1 MKYIKLYEDFANEAK
16 LNTLKLTDDDAQKI
30 WDQLVK
36 MNIGTGDT
44 DNVEM
49 RKNWEIFKKHKGA
62 SISKIQVFTRYT
74 DVNLLLVGFDI
85 FPLNSKDRE
94 DYFKIASPQGI
105 YMYIKWDNGNV
116 TDANFKEAWKMSN
129 SEAKKHDQSWFN
141 TNGKIFSK

>member
-1 MKYIKLYEDFANEAK
+1 MKHIQTFESFLNEAK
-16 LNTLKLTDDDAQKI
+16 LNTLTLTDSDAQKI

-36 MNIGTGDT
+36 MNIGSGDT
-44 DNVEM
+44 GNAEM
-49 RKNWEIFKKHKGA
+49 KKNWEIFKKHKGA
-62 SISKIQVFTRYT
+62 SIAKIQVFTRYT

-105 YMYIKWDNGNV
+105 YMYIKWDNGAV

-129 SEAKKHDQSWFN
+129 SEANKHAQSWFN